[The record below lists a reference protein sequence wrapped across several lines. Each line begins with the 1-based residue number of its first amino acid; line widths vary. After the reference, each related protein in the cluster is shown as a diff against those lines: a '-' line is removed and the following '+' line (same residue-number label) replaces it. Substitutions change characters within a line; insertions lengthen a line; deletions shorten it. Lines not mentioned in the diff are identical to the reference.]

1 MDTRVL
7 ESEMAYFNEH
17 RKELLA
23 KAEGKFVLIKENKD
37 YGFYDDEEQA
47 YKAGVE
53 LFGLQPFLIKEVVLK
68 DQIHEIPAL
77 YLGLIYAS
85 V

>member
-1 MDTRVL
+1 MDAKVL

-23 KAEGKFVLIKENKD
+23 KAEGKFVLIKGDKE
-37 YGFYDDEEQA
+37 YGFYDDDEQA

-53 LFGLQPFLIKEVVLK
+53 LFGLQPFLIKEVAVK

-77 YLGLIYAS
+77 DLGLIHAS
-85 V
+85 L